1 MTGKRTQWYSEHME
15 GMNEASTGTGVGPDL
30 EQEQRGR
37 VRRLVAELRT
47 GDHRQAR
54 KFLATEEGFCCLG
67 VACEVAMAGGLDMVK
82 EERFHKP
89 HAYRNVPV
97 RHFFYNPVAK
107 SEAGSERVLPTAVAR
122 WFGFTV
128 PSVVR
133 AFLDDLPNVPANN
146 PKLQIPG
153 HLVKK
158 YSSRFTSEGDEFGA
172 AHPRRKKFE
181 ASELN
186 DDVRM
191 TLPDIGECFQYTFL
205 REDWEAEHAKAAG

>member
-15 GMNEASTGTGVGPDL
+15 GMNVASTGTGVGPDI
-30 EQEQRGR
+30 EEERRGR

-54 KFLATEEGFCCLG
+54 KYLATEEGFCCLG
-67 VACEVAMAGGLDMVK
+67 VACEVAMAGGLDMAK

-89 HAYRNVPV
+89 HAYQNVRV
-97 RHFFYNPVAK
+97 RHFFYNPVMVTVT
-107 SEAGSERVLPTAVAR
+107 GSARVLPAPVAR
-122 WFGFTV
+122 WFGFV
-128 PSVVR
+128 N
-133 AFLDDLPNVPANN
+133 ALGVPANN
-146 PKLQIPG
+146 PRLQIPG
-153 HLVKK
+153 HLVEK
-158 YSSRFTSEGDEFGA
+158 YRSRFTSDGEEFGL
-172 AHPRRKKFE
+172 AHPRRRMFE